1 MNYILSKSHI
11 KMLKIIV
18 NIWAVIIT
26 ALTIAASFVFI
37 SQGGYN
43 HPFLFFE
50 YLLAITSYINIY
62 RFYKMLYNNNHQ
74 ISSLQLKIWSMLFFR
89 GVFFSCLYLSF
100 YAKNI
105 LGIVVFLVIYL
116 LTFVCNHYLIKA
128 NNNGIKQS

>member
-1 MNYILSKSHI
+1 MNYILSKAHI

-18 NIWAVIIT
+18 NIWVVIIT

-37 SQGGYN
+37 SQDGYN

-62 RFYKMLYNNNHQ
+62 RFYKMLYDNRNQ
-74 ISSLQLKIWSMLFFR
+74 ISSLQLKVWSMLFFR
-89 GVFFSCLYLSF
+89 GIFMSLLYLAI

-105 LGIVVFLVIYL
+105 FGIISFLVAYL
-116 LTFVCNHYLIKA
+116 LTFVCNYYLIKA
-128 NNNGIKQS
+128 KNNGNK